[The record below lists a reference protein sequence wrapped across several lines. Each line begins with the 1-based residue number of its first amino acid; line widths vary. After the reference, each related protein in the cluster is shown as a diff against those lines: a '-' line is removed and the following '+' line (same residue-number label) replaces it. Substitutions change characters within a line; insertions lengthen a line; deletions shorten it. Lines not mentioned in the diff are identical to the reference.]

1 MNFGFYR
8 VPGLRLFTRRGSHTD
23 GISQVSRTVATG
35 IFTLGLVLIGF
46 GFAIYLLPRI
56 FATLAAV
63 IFFALGI
70 GCLITAVKVF
80 LIQRQL
86 NKMDFD
92 NSGAYRKNVRI
103 HIEED
108 FDAESDDIISE
119 E

>member
-1 MNFGFYR
+1 MRFGFYK
-8 VPGLRLFTRRGSHTD
+8 VPGLGFFTRCGSRTN

-35 IFTLGLVLIGF
+35 IFTFGLVLIGF
-46 GFAIYLLPRI
+46 GFAIYLLPRV
-56 FATLAAV
+56 FATLAAI
-63 IFFALGI
+63 IFFILGI

-86 NKMDFD
+86 NKLHSG

-103 HIEED
+103 HEED
-108 FDAESDDIISE
+108 FDAESDDIVSE